1 MKYVVEIKTQD
12 GEMVRVK
19 DLEGNDIIYTS
30 KAKAEA
36 VTKKFAESRMVK
48 LADARK
54 STD

>member
-19 DLEGNDIIYTS
+19 DLQGDDVIYTS

-36 VTKKFAESRMVK
+36 VTKKFAEARMVK
-48 LADARK
+48 LADAGK

>member
-19 DLEGNDIIYTS
+19 DLEGNDVIYTS

-36 VTKKFAESRMVK
+36 VTKKFAESCKDR
-48 LADARK
+48 AGGYSE